1 MSIVKMKKFTLLT
14 FESNKKKLMKELQ
27 GLSKVEFI
35 NLQDE
40 EIIEKNNVLQGLT
53 KYTVDSEYEECE
65 DNLSKT
71 KSALEFLEK
80 HSPKKSLIKGL
91 REEKEELTLEKLE
104 EMFKRLDWI
113 KSYERV
119 KEKEGIILDLES
131 KVASLKSEI
140 EILTPWENLNVAFE
154 ELNSLKKA
162 VSFLGTIPKAY
173 EESLVAK
180 LEPYYTKLIS
190 RKSNE
195 ISLLIICHKD
205 NYEEV
210 SEILRE
216 AGFSAFKTNY
226 KEDPMKLI
234 LEFKHQIEELNSKKF
249 FEIEEVAHLE
259 EDTMKLQLAYEY
271 FNNVKTRLNANKNF
285 LKTKNTLAIQGWIG
299 EEDSKDLI
307 DICSKTLGEYHYLEF
322 EDVKEEEIDVVPIKL
337 KNNRVVAAFESVT
350 SMYSYPKYNEVDP
363 TPLLTPFYLIFF
375 GMMMADAGY
384 GLVMLIGT
392 WAVNKFFNLEK
403 GMKDFM
409 KFFFYLSIPT
419 IFFGLI
425 YGSFFGD
432 FIVLPT
438 QIIDTN
444 KDVTT
449 VLVLS
454 LILGVIQIFCGLAI
468 KAYVLIRLGKV
479 KDAIYD
485 SFSWII
491 TLISVGVLAGAIIL
505 KWASIYKTMAIIGMI
520 IGMGMIL
527 LTAGRESKSI
537 GAQLGQGAYA
547 LYGITGYV
555 GDLVS
560 YTRLM
565 ALGLAGGSIAGAM
578 NLLISTLPGIGAILF
593 GPLLFVFAHIFNLG
607 LSLLSAYV
615 HTARLQYVEYFG
627 KFYEG
632 GGKGFKPFSVKTKY
646 IEIKE
651 NLGGK

>member
-1 MSIVKMKKFTLLT
+1 MAIVKMKKFTLLT
-14 FESNKKKLMKELQ
+14 FEYNKKKILRELQ

-35 NLQDE
+35 NLQNE
-40 EIIEKNNVLQGLT
+40 EMIEKNNVLQGLT
-53 KYTVDSEYEECE
+53 KYTMDSEYEECE
-65 DNLSKT
+65 ENLSKT

-80 HSPKKSLIKGL
+80 HLPKKSLIKEL

-104 EMFKRLDWI
+104 KMFKELDWI
-113 KSYERV
+113 KSYEII
-119 KEKEGIILDLES
+119 KEREEDILELES
-131 KVASLKSEI
+131 KIVHLKSEI
-140 EILTPWENLNVAFE
+140 EVLTPWEDLNVAFE
-154 ELNSLKKA
+154 ELNSLKEA
-162 VSFLGTIPKAY
+162 VSFLGTIPKVY
-173 EESLVAK
+173 EESLVDK
-180 LEPYYTKLIS
+180 LSNFYTKLIS

-195 ISLLIICHKD
+195 LNLLIIGHKD
-205 NYEEV
+205 NYEEI

-216 AGFSAFKTNY
+216 AGFSAFKTTY
-226 KEDPMKLI
+226 KEDPKKLI
-234 LEFKHQIEELNSKKF
+234 LDFKHQIEELNSKKF
-249 FEIEEVAHLE
+249 FKLEELAHLE
-259 EDTMKLQLAYEY
+259 EDTRKLQLAYEY
-271 FNNVKTRLNANKNF
+271 FNNIKTRLNANENF
-285 LKTKNTLAIQGWIG
+285 LKTKNTVAIQGWIA
-299 EEDSKDLI
+299 EEDTKDLI
-307 DICSKTLGEYHYLEF
+307 DICSKSLGEYHYLEF
-322 EDVKEEEIDVVPIKL
+322 EDVKEEEIEEVPIKL
-337 KNNRVVAAFESVT
+337 KNNKIVSVFESVT

-363 TPLLTPFYLIFF
+363 TPLLTPFYLVFF

-392 WAVNKFFNLEK
+392 WAANKFLNLEK

-432 FIVLPT
+432 FIILPT

-454 LILGVIQIFCGLAI
+454 LVLGVIQIFCGLSI

-491 TLISVGVLAGAIIL
+491 TLVSIGALAGAIIL

-578 NLLISTLPGIGAILF
+578 NLLINTLPGVGAILF

-627 KFYEG
+627 KFYDG
-632 GGKGFKPFSVKTKY
+632 GGKAFKPFEVKTKY